1 MHQHDVEHIKGI
13 HRGDARH
20 QRLLAVSV
28 KRLQSEATCVHLSP
42 LIHELLQP
50 CVEVQVT
57 IKSGITELGESTH
70 HTEGDARAIE
80 QNRGFKPFGDQTA
93 GLQKI
98 DQANRTFES
107 NGVKRDQGLFTRLSL
122 HIGKDFFLVVNK
134 IIPRLVGGT
143 VDDRHVKKP

>member
-1 MHQHDVEHIKGI
+1 M
-13 HRGDARH
+13 A
-20 QRLLAVSV
+20 V
-28 KRLQSEATCVHLSP
+28 KRLQRETAGIDLSA
-42 LIHELLQP
+42 LIHEFLQA
-50 CVEVQVT
+50 CIEVEMAV
-57 IKSGITELGESTH
+57 KSSITKLGETTH

-143 VDDRHVKKP
+143 VDDRHVK